1 MCVCAWITFLYSHNK
16 RLTSYDSTRIDI
28 NCIIVYRRI
37 VLCQQ
42 IDVPNRRI
50 ALFIKTTTNLPSI
63 DFLQTCN
70 RYRYTNIFVG
80 IFLYMKTSKQRFMIF
95 FHLLSTHCYFAF
107 LREDRWS
114 AESKRAHARTE
125 SRKNTKN
132 EKKEYFQSAEARIQ
146 VKIYKKKKKKV

>member
-1 MCVCAWITFLYSHNK
+1 MNRCLLYYCYINARNWCDRIDALYYLLKLLCVCVCAWTTFLYSHNK

-80 IFLYMKTSKQRFMIF
+80 MLFCTWKQASNVSWYFSIF
-95 FHLLSTHCYFAF
+95 
-107 LREDRWS
+107 
-114 AESKRAHARTE
+114 
-125 SRKNTKN
+125 
-132 EKKEYFQSAEARIQ
+132 
-146 VKIYKKKKKKV
+146 